1 MKNKVLIFPTD
12 TVYGIGAKIFD
23 EEGIKRIYEIK
34 GRTFNKPLA
43 VLCANL
49 EQIKEIAIVDS
60 RVKKLA
66 KNFWP
71 GALTLILNTNK
82 QYYKLTKEKTI
93 GVRIPNHPI
102 ALDILISNGPMKTT
116 SVNKSG
122 EPPLNDFEEIK
133 KEYQNLVDG
142 IYPNNTDILE
152 VSSTVIDLTTNELK
166 LLRQGTITL
175 EQINKVL

>member
-152 VSSTVIDLTTNELK
+152 VSSTVIDLTTREIK

>member
-152 VSSTVIDLTTNELK
+152 VSSTVIDLTTKELK

>member
-152 VSSTVIDLTTNELK
+152 VSSTVIDLTTKEIK